1 MPNLS
6 VLLSA
11 IDIQENLGR
20 SYAATD
26 ISQFL
31 FTFDYN
37 LSPTPTQPHERV
49 RLFKIYTGSHTW

>member
-37 LSPTPTQPHERV
+37 LSPTPTQPHC
-49 RLFKIYTGSHTW
+49 